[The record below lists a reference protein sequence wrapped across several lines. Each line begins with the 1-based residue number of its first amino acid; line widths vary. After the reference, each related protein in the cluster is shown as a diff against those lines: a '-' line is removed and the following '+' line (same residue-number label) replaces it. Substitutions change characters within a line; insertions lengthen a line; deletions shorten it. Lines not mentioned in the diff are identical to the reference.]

1 MRLIDGEGKQA
12 GVVTIENARAM
23 ALQSGLDLLLLSDSA
38 VPPVCKL
45 VDFGQFKYQQQKKE
59 KLNRKNTKSQVT
71 KEIKLGPKISE
82 HDYQVKLNRGKEFL
96 AKRFK
101 VKISIMFRG
110 REIMHIDLGRN
121 LVNRFIQ
128 DVSELGNGSE
138 IVQSGKSLVV
148 IVNPK

>member
-1 MRLIDGEGKQA
+1 MIDGEGQQA

-23 ALQSGLDLLLLSDSA
+23 AQQAGLDLLLLSDTA

-71 KEIKLGPKISE
+71 KEIKIGPKISE
-82 HDYQVKLNRGKEFL
+82 HDYQVKLTRGREFL
-96 AKRFK
+96 TKRFK

-121 LVNRFIQ
+121 LMTRFIQ
-128 DVSELGNGSE
+128 EVSDIGNGAD